1 MQRWVRAVFLLGLL
15 IFTLTATVWGEE
27 VEASAEYVALVDIEV
42 EILPS
47 DSRSSVGIPR
57 DAAVVGDAVTILPV
71 LRATSEEDVEAF
83 QVEVY
88 YEEIYTHKTG
98 KVGTGWVPG
107 LSGTSSQERKPAVPW
122 DPSDLQAG
130 HYRLIVTGPFAEAI
144 EGDVGGVFLKVLKE
158 GTYVELFPSEQNV
171 SLLDLPDC
179 PMGDRVSRPPVISMG
194 VTNLGT
200 ESISLTNVELAIE
213 YRLADESATFQP
225 MTNVQT
231 LLATLD
237 PAQEGSLG
245 AKLTGGFQFPEFS
258 GIEELGKGNRVQFR
272 ISMVRDEDKTAVSP
286 SVIEPGKRNFLTF
299 YSRADLWTYPARSA
313 CQLGAPALGSVE
325 QVALEV
331 VGGHVFH
338 LTRAP
343 DGTSELLS
351 HSFRGDQR
359 WPAPWSPTPLS
370 SGPPTLIGLRVR
382 GTETARAIY
391 LVSEEGTVYAV
402 DEETK
407 EVTGP
412 EGTGEVY
419 FGEERWQIGSG
430 EIDIGRVVHTLDV
443 FTDASGKDVILV
455 GSQKGLFAL
464 RGEDGALRWSLPTPV
479 TQPPTHTQVQDGVLV
494 WFASGSDV
502 FVYREEGDGKDPTL
516 LRRIDAVS
524 SVSTALVTSEDE
536 TRVYFGTE
544 GNVIFSELAE
554 RAVGSHNPDEIVST
568 GIGIGAIKALKVV
581 DGDDDDLTTTVIYAT
596 TSRDVFR
603 LRYDDG
609 ARSFAIA
616 GSLKTSGLEGTYLPI
631 GQFSTAVDVL
641 FYPDPSDSEIKD
653 IKAVFVAS
661 DKGEIRAYSGDFTD
675 PMSLRLWGDED
686 VVFRFDSSLEGA
698 AAAPFVYQEQEKLFI
713 QSMADGLLYAF
724 ELSEIRRG
732 SE

>member
-1 MQRWVRAVFLLGLL
+1 MQRWVRTVFLLCLL
-15 IFTLTATVWGEE
+15 VFTVTAAVGGEE
-27 VEASAEYVALVDIEV
+27 VEASAEHVALVDIEV

-47 DSRSSVGIPR
+47 DSRSSAGIPR

-71 LRATSEEDVEAF
+71 LRATSGEDVKAF
-83 QVEVY
+83 QVEVF

-98 KVGTGWVPG
+98 KIGTGWVPG
-107 LSGTSSQERKPAVPW
+107 LNGASSQERKPAVPW
-122 DPSDLQAG
+122 DPSELQAG
-130 HYRLIVTGPFAEAI
+130 HYRLIVTGPFAEAL
-144 EGDVGGVFLKVLKE
+144 EGDVGGVFLKVLRE
-158 GTYVELFPSEQNV
+158 GTYVELFPSEPNE
-171 SLLDLPDC
+171 SLLNLPDC

-200 ESISLTNVELAIE
+200 ESISLSNVELSIE
-213 YRLADESATFQP
+213 YRLDDEDATFQS

-231 LLATLD
+231 LLATLE

-258 GIEELGKGNRVQFR
+258 GIGELGQGNRLQFR
-272 ISMVRDEDKTAVSP
+272 VSMVRDEDLTAVSP
-286 SVIEPGKRNFLTF
+286 SVIEPGKRSYLTF

-313 CQLGAPALGSVE
+313 CEPGAPALGSIE

-338 LTRAP
+338 LTRAA

-359 WPAPWSPTPLS
+359 WAAPWSPTPLS
-370 SGPPTLIGLRVR
+370 SGPPKLIGLRVA
-382 GTETARAIY
+382 GTEAARAIY

-402 DEETK
+402 DEVK
-407 EVTGP
+407 DEVTGP
-412 EGTGEVY
+412 EGIREVY
-419 FGEERWQIGSG
+419 SGEERWRVGP
-430 EIDIGRVVHTLDV
+430 ETIDIGKVVHTLDV
-443 FTDASGKDVILV
+443 FSDVRGKDVILI

-464 RGEDGALRWSLPTPV
+464 RGEDGALRWSLPSPI
-479 TQPPTHTQVQDGVLV
+479 TQPPTHTRIQDGVLI

-502 FVYREEGDGKDPTL
+502 FVYRDEGDGEDPTL
-516 LRRIDAVS
+516 LDEFDAVS
-524 SVSTALVTSEDE
+524 PVSTALVPSEDE

-544 GNVIFSELAE
+544 ENLIFSERAE
-554 RAVGSHNPDEIVST
+554 GPRNIAEIIST
-568 GIGIGAIKALKVV
+568 GIGIGAIEALRVV
-581 DGDDDDLTTTVIYAT
+581 DGDEDDLGTSVIYAT

-603 LRYDDG
+603 LRYNEGKRVFEID
-609 ARSFAIA
+609 
-616 GSLKTSGLEGTYLPI
+616 GSLKTSGLEGTYLPS

-641 FYPDPSDSEIKD
+641 FYPDPSDSDIKE

-661 DKGEIRAYSGDFTD
+661 DKGEIRAYSADFTD

-686 VVFRFDSSLEGA
+686 VVFRFASSLEGA
-698 AAAPFVYQEQEKLFI
+698 TAAPFVYQEQEKLFI